1 MSTNPL
7 VAQHTDGEAIQHLR
21 EAIGR
26 GESWYVALLEA
37 IGLWCSAEESCHG
50 RHYCYLVAGEAFD
63 WLSLAERLCAEVD
76 GLIPEDEK
84 MNLLFWS
91 SAPVELSQKEFR
103 HLIGEAK
110 YRAYLNYLYG
120 IVVEEALLAV
130 VEEEVSKERG
140 CFAVCDREEA
150 EAEAYRRIYG
160 ADLPTLLRRFQAD
173 RGYSEGTDLTL
184 NQYNE
189 FTYWLFGY
197 RVSLSEKARVA
208 SDTKKALDWL
218 REQWAAAGAKKVM
231 PMAPARYLPRA

>member
-7 VAQHTDGEAIQHLR
+7 VAQHTDSEAILHLR
-21 EAIGR
+21 EAINSGAN
-26 GESWYVALLEA
+26 WYVALLEA
-37 IGLWCSAEESCHG
+37 IGLWCSAAESWNG
-50 RHYCYLVAGEAFD
+50 RHYSYLIAGQAFD
-63 WLSLAERLCAEVD
+63 WLSLAERLCVEVD

-84 MNLLFWS
+84 MNLLFWAS
-91 SAPVELSQKEFR
+91 PPVELSQKEFH
-103 HLIGEAK
+103 HLIGEVK

-120 IVVEEALLAV
+120 IVVEEALLAA

-140 CFAVCDREEA
+140 CFAVCDHEEA

-160 ADLPTLLRRFQAD
+160 ADLQTLLRSFQEAT
-173 RGYSEGTDLTL
+173 GQAEGSHLTL

-218 REQWAAAGAKKVM
+218 RGQWAAAAAKKGNPV
-231 PMAPARYLPRA
+231 ASARYLPRA